1 MVAFVRVAWV
11 GDVPPGKMLTVQV
24 NGQPVV
30 LANVDGTIYAFSGVC
45 GHADGPLGRGKL
57 RGDVVECPFHGG
69 QFEVRTGRAVMPPA
83 TEDIPTFEVRVVGD
97 DIQVAL
103 P

>member
-1 MVAFVRVAWV
+1 MAAYMKVARVGEV
-11 GDVPPGKMLTVQV
+11 SPGKMLTVTV

-30 LANVDGTIYAFSGVC
+30 LANVNGAIYAFGGLC
-45 GHADGPLGRGKL
+45 THADGPLGKGKL
-57 RGDVVECPFHGG
+57 RGEVVECPFHGG

-83 TEDIPTFEVRVVGD
+83 TQNILTLDVQVEGD
-97 DIQVAL
+97 DIHVAL

>member
-1 MVAFVRVAWV
+1 MAAYVKVARV
-11 GDVPPGKMLTVQV
+11 GDVSPGKMLTANV

-30 LANVDGTIYAFSGVC
+30 LANVDGAIYAFGGMC
-45 GHADGPLGRGKL
+45 THADGPLGKGKL

-83 TEDIPTFEVRVVGD
+83 TQDILTLDVRVEGD
-97 DIQVAL
+97 DIHVAL

>member
-1 MVAFVRVAWV
+1 MAAYVKVARM
-11 GDVPPGKMLTVQV
+11 GDVSPGKMLTVNV

-30 LANVDGTIYAFSGVC
+30 LANVNGAIYAFGGIC
-45 GHADGPLGRGKL
+45 THADAPLGKGKL

-69 QFEVRTGRAVMPPA
+69 QFEVRTGRAAMPPA
-83 TEDIPTFEVRVVGD
+83 TQDIPTFDVQVEGD
-97 DIQVAL
+97 DIHVAL